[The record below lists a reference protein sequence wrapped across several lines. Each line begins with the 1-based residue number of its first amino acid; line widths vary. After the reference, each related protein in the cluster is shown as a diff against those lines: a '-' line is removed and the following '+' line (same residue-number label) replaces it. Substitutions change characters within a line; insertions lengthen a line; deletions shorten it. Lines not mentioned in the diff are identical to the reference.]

1 MAIGDFLFGGLL
13 TRDQLLQGSSTS
25 SCLARCKLARHSFDI
40 RGELAE
46 SGDAGCQVFR
56 NHASFTLTMRE
67 RESCE
72 SLAERAESARR
83 PVSRVLYSPWRTAA
97 IHLGL
102 SLPAGSSGQPG
113 AGPDSLHPLFGLAPD
128 GVCLAPLITDGTVS
142 SYLAF
147 SPLLAAARLGAPWS
161 ASGMSLWHFPS
172 GHPAPP
178 LAGILSGGARTFLS
192 PCSRQR
198 QRPPSRLAV

>member
-1 MAIGDFLFGGLL
+1 MPALSGI
-13 TRDQLLQGSSTS
+13 RDDR
-25 SCLARCKLARHSFDI
+25 ARC
-40 RGELAE
+40 
-46 SGDAGCQVFR
+46 
-56 NHASFTLTMRE
+56 TE
-67 RESCE
+67 REK
-72 SLAERAESARR
+72 ARR

-113 AGPDSLHPLFGLAPD
+113 AGPDALRPLFDLAPD

-192 PCSRQR
+192 PYLAAGAATA
-198 QRPPSRLAV
+198 RPPCSLIVGATGRGCQP

>member
-1 MAIGDFLFGGLL
+1 MARPASTCGAGLQRPE
-13 TRDQLLQGSSTS
+13 TRV
-25 SCLARCKLARHSFDI
+25 
-40 RGELAE
+40 
-46 SGDAGCQVFR
+46 CQVAL
-56 NHASFTLTMRE
+56 NHAPLTLTMRE
-67 RESCE
+67 RES
-72 SLAERAESARR
+72 SKFLAERAKKARR
-83 PVSRVLYSPWRTAA
+83 PVSRVLYSPWRMAA

-113 AGPDSLHPLFGLAPD
+113 AGPDVLHPLFDLAPD

-147 SPLLAAARLGAPWS
+147 SPLLAA

-198 QRPPSRLAV
+198 QRPPGRLAV